1 MKMNED
7 KMIVCEH
14 LLEAQLEAEAS
25 SAKDPGV
32 PSSIK
37 HVDENDDDDDGEDD
51 DDEKAGVDKVEMREI
66 E

>member
-1 MKMNED
+1 MEP
-7 KMIVCEH
+7 
-14 LLEAQLEAEAS
+14 EAS

-37 HVDENDDDDDGEDD
+37 HVDENDDDDDDDDHDHDD
-51 DDEKAGVDKVEMREI
+51 DDEKPGVDKVEMREI

>member
-1 MKMNED
+1 MRINEN
-7 KMIVCEH
+7 KMIVFEH
-14 LLEAQLEAEAS
+14 LLEAQVEAEAS

-37 HVDENDDDDDGEDD
+37 HVDENDDDDDEDD

>member
-1 MKMNED
+1 MEP
-7 KMIVCEH
+7 
-14 LLEAQLEAEAS
+14 EAS

-37 HVDENDDDDDGEDD
+37 HVDENDNDDDNDDDDVDHDDD

>member
-1 MKMNED
+1 
-7 KMIVCEH
+7 MIVCER
-14 LLEAQLEAEAS
+14 LLEAQVEAEAS

-37 HVDENDDDDDGEDD
+37 HVDENDNDDDDHDPDD
-51 DDEKAGVDKVEMREI
+51 DDDDKAGVDKVEMREI

>member
-1 MKMNED
+1 M
-7 KMIVCEH
+7 
-14 LLEAQLEAEAS
+14 EAEAS

-37 HVDENDDDDDGEDD
+37 HVDEDDNDDDYDDDD

>member
-1 MKMNED
+1 MEP
-7 KMIVCEH
+7 
-14 LLEAQLEAEAS
+14 EAS

-37 HVDENDDDDDGEDD
+37 HVDENDNDDGEDDHDDD

>member
-1 MKMNED
+1 
-7 KMIVCEH
+7 MIVCEH
-14 LLEAQLEAEAS
+14 LLEAQVEAEAS

-37 HVDENDDDDDGEDD
+37 HVDENDDDDDEDD
-51 DDEKAGVDKVEMREI
+51 DDEVPGVDKVEMREI